1 MKNMS
6 EHQIQC
12 PHCGQSYQLQDMEY
26 AEIVKQVRDDMFAKE
41 VSDQIQL
48 LQEKLQMEH
57 EQAIKNLEF
66 THEKTVSELQQ
77 QQKDVTSRYE
87 LQLKEKELEGQRHL
101 QDSKMEIVRLE
112 NEVKSLQTSHAL
124 DLQTMKQSY
133 DMQLS
138 LKEEQLEYYRDFKAK
153 QSTKMVGE
161 SLEQYCMNQFNQI
174 RMTAFPNAYF
184 EKDNEVSTSGSKGD
198 FIFRESVD
206 GVEFLSIMFEM
217 KNEMD
222 TTATKHKNADFF
234 KELDKDRREKHCEY
248 AVLVSML
255 EEDSDLY
262 NTGIVDVSYQYPKMY
277 VVRPQFFLTLIS
289 LLRNSSM
296 HSIELRREMQLL
308 KSQEIDVTH
317 FEEDLDA
324 FKQNIGRNYDLASRQ
339 FQDAITALDKG
350 IDQLQK
356 VKASLLSSERN
367 LRLMND
373 KSMDLSIRRLVKNN
387 LTMKALFEEK

>member
-1 MKNMS
+1 MS

-77 QQKDVTSRYE
+77 RQKDVTSRYE
-87 LQLKEKELEGQRHL
+87 LQLKEKELEEQRHL

-184 EKDNEVSTSGSKGD
+184 EKDNEVSKSGSKGD

-262 NTGIVDVSYQYPKMY
+262 NTGIVDISYQYPKMY

-387 LTMKALFEEK
+387 PTMKTLFEEK

>member
-1 MKNMS
+1 MS

-77 QQKDVTSRYE
+77 RQKDVTSRYE
-87 LQLKEKELEGQRHL
+87 LQLKEKELEEQRHL

-184 EKDNEVSTSGSKGD
+184 EKDNEVSKSGSKGD

-234 KELDKDRREKHCEY
+234 KELDKDRQEKHCEY

-308 KSQEIDVTH
+308 KLQEIDVTH

-373 KSMDLSIRRLVKNN
+373 KSMDLSIRRLIKNN
-387 LTMKALFEEK
+387 PTMKTLFEEK

>member
-1 MKNMS
+1 MS

-184 EKDNEVSTSGSKGD
+184 EKDNEVSKSGSKGD

-387 LTMKALFEEK
+387 PTMKALFEEK

>member
-1 MKNMS
+1 MS

-77 QQKDVTSRYE
+77 RQKDVTSRYE
-87 LQLKEKELEGQRHL
+87 LQLKEKELEEQRHL

-184 EKDNEVSTSGSKGD
+184 EKDNEVSKSGSKGD

-308 KSQEIDVTH
+308 KLQEIDVTH

-387 LTMKALFEEK
+387 PTMKTLFEEK

>member
-1 MKNMS
+1 MS

-77 QQKDVTSRYE
+77 RQKDVTSRYE
-87 LQLKEKELEGQRHL
+87 LQLKEKELEEQRHL

-184 EKDNEVSTSGSKGD
+184 EKDNEVSKSGSKGD

-234 KELDKDRREKHCEY
+234 KELDKDRQEKHCEY

-308 KSQEIDVTH
+308 KLQEIDVTH

-387 LTMKALFEEK
+387 PTMKTLFEEK

>member
-1 MKNMS
+1 MS

-87 LQLKEKELEGQRHL
+87 LQLKEKELEEQRHL
-101 QDSKMEIVRLE
+101 QDSKMEIVRLK

-184 EKDNEVSTSGSKGD
+184 EKDNEVSKSGSKGD

-387 LTMKALFEEK
+387 PTMKILFEEK

>member
-1 MKNMS
+1 MRNMS

-26 AEIVKQVRDDMFAKE
+26 AEIVKQVRDDMFTKE

-57 EQAIKNLEF
+57 EQAIKDLEF
-66 THEKTVSELQQ
+66 THEKAVSELQR

-87 LQLKEKELEGQRHL
+87 LQLKEKELEEQRHL

-184 EKDNEVSTSGSKGD
+184 EKDNEVSKSGSKGD

-387 LTMKALFEEK
+387 PTMKTLFEEK

>member
-1 MKNMS
+1 MS

-87 LQLKEKELEGQRHL
+87 LQLKEKELEEQRHL

-184 EKDNEVSTSGSKGD
+184 EKDNEVSKSGSKGD

-308 KSQEIDVTH
+308 KLQEIDVTH

-387 LTMKALFEEK
+387 PTMKTLFEEK

>member
-184 EKDNEVSTSGSKGD
+184 EKDNEVSKSGSKGD

-387 LTMKALFEEK
+387 PTMKALFEEK

>member
-1 MKNMS
+1 MS

-77 QQKDVTSRYE
+77 RQKDVTSRYE
-87 LQLKEKELEGQRHL
+87 LQLKEKELEEQRHL

-184 EKDNEVSTSGSKGD
+184 EKDNEVSKSGSKGD

-206 GVEFLSIMFEM
+206 CVEFLSIMFEM

-255 EEDSDLY
+255 EEDSELY

-324 FKQNIGRNYDLASRQ
+324 FKQNISRNYDLASRQ

-387 LTMKALFEEK
+387 PTMKTLFEEK

>member
-1 MKNMS
+1 MNEMS
-6 EHQIQC
+6 ERQIQC

-26 AEIVKQVRDDMFAKE
+26 AEIVKQVRDDLFAKE

-87 LQLKEKELEGQRHL
+87 LQLKEKELEEQRHL

-184 EKDNEVSTSGSKGD
+184 EKDNEVSKSGSKGD

-206 GVEFLSIMFEM
+206 DVEFLSIMFEM

-387 LTMKALFEEK
+387 PTMKTLFEEK

>member
-1 MKNMS
+1 MS

>member
-1 MKNMS
+1 MS

-87 LQLKEKELEGQRHL
+87 LQLKEKELEEQRHL

-184 EKDNEVSTSGSKGD
+184 EKDNEVSKSGSKGD

-387 LTMKALFEEK
+387 PTMKTLFEEK

>member
-1 MKNMS
+1 MS

-87 LQLKEKELEGQRHL
+87 LQLKEKELEEQRHL
-101 QDSKMEIVRLE
+101 QDSKMEIVRLK

-184 EKDNEVSTSGSKGD
+184 EKDNEVSKSGSKGD

-387 LTMKALFEEK
+387 PTMKTLFEEK

>member
-1 MKNMS
+1 MS

-77 QQKDVTSRYE
+77 RQKDVTSRYE
-87 LQLKEKELEGQRHL
+87 LQLKEKELEEQRHL

-184 EKDNEVSTSGSKGD
+184 EKDNEVSKSGSKGD

-255 EEDSDLY
+255 EEDSELY

-387 LTMKALFEEK
+387 PTMKTLFEEK

>member
-1 MKNMS
+1 MS

-77 QQKDVTSRYE
+77 RQKDVTSRYE
-87 LQLKEKELEGQRHL
+87 LQLKEKELKEQRHL

-184 EKDNEVSTSGSKGD
+184 EKDNEVSKSGSKGD

-234 KELDKDRREKHCEY
+234 KELDKDRQEKHCEY

-308 KSQEIDVTH
+308 KLQEIDVTH

-387 LTMKALFEEK
+387 PTMKTLFEEK

>member
-1 MKNMS
+1 MS

-184 EKDNEVSTSGSKGD
+184 EKDNEVSQSGSKGD

-387 LTMKALFEEK
+387 PTMKALFEEK

>member
-1 MKNMS
+1 MS

-77 QQKDVTSRYE
+77 RQKDVTSRYE
-87 LQLKEKELEGQRHL
+87 LQLKEKELEEQRHL
-101 QDSKMEIVRLE
+101 QDSTMEIVRLE

-184 EKDNEVSTSGSKGD
+184 EKDNEVSKSGSKGD

-308 KSQEIDVTH
+308 KLQEIDVTH

-387 LTMKALFEEK
+387 PTMKTLFEEK

>member
-1 MKNMS
+1 MS

-87 LQLKEKELEGQRHL
+87 LQLKEKELEEQRHL
-101 QDSKMEIVRLE
+101 QDSKMEIVRLK

-184 EKDNEVSTSGSKGD
+184 EKDNEVSKSGSKGD

-234 KELDKDRREKHCEY
+234 KELDKDRQEKHCEY

-308 KSQEIDVTH
+308 KLQEIDVTH

-373 KSMDLSIRRLVKNN
+373 KSMDLSIRRLIKNN
-387 LTMKALFEEK
+387 PTMKTLFEEK

>member
-1 MKNMS
+1 MS

-77 QQKDVTSRYE
+77 RQKDVTSRYE
-87 LQLKEKELEGQRHL
+87 LQLKEKELEEQRHL

-184 EKDNEVSTSGSKGD
+184 EKDNEVSKSGSKGD

-206 GVEFLSIMFEM
+206 DVEFLSIMFEM

-308 KSQEIDVTH
+308 KLQEIDVTH

-356 VKASLLSSERN
+356 IKASLLSSERN

-387 LTMKALFEEK
+387 PTMKILFEEK

>member
-1 MKNMS
+1 MS

-77 QQKDVTSRYE
+77 RQKDVTSRYE
-87 LQLKEKELEGQRHL
+87 LQLKEKELEEQRHL

-184 EKDNEVSTSGSKGD
+184 EKDNEVSKSGSKGD

-387 LTMKALFEEK
+387 PTMKTLFEEK

>member
-1 MKNMS
+1 MS

-26 AEIVKQVRDDMFAKE
+26 AEIVKQVRDDMFTKE

-57 EQAIKNLEF
+57 EQAIKDLEF
-66 THEKTVSELQQ
+66 THEKAVSELQR

-87 LQLKEKELEGQRHL
+87 LQLKEKELEEQRHL

-184 EKDNEVSTSGSKGD
+184 EKDNEVSKSGSKGD

-387 LTMKALFEEK
+387 PTMKTLFEEK

>member
-1 MKNMS
+1 MS

-77 QQKDVTSRYE
+77 RQKDVTSRYE
-87 LQLKEKELEGQRHL
+87 LQLKEKELEEQRHL

-184 EKDNEVSTSGSKGD
+184 EKDNEVSKSGSKGD

-387 LTMKALFEEK
+387 PTMKILFEEK